1 MSLIDPDSGTLGP
14 QLVALLGVVEQVQY
28 GRSVSPG
35 AGLENSWPPRT
46 SRSLLHAAVEDA
58 RTLSASCSGHLL
70 PRLLHQEGLFLQDNE
85 PRQTFCLE
93 LFLVIDFYH
102 RNQDI
107 NKATEGCISHF
118 LNALYQ
124 ENFG

>member
-1 MSLIDPDSGTLGP
+1 MASSHLC
-14 QLVALLGVVEQVQY
+14 
-28 GRSVSPG
+28 
-35 AGLENSWPPRT
+35 

-58 RTLSASCSGHLL
+58 LTLSASCSGHLL
-70 PRLLHQEGLFLQDNE
+70 PRLLHREGLFLQDNE

-118 LNALYQ
+118 LNTQGLHCVKKTLG
-124 ENFG
+124 EVWNLFEK